1 MVKKYSFLCL
11 FFLSSSL
18 LAQKDTAVLDDYY
31 IDFTPP
37 DLSAFQLLGTS
48 QNEVARPSSLKEL
61 TTGIMAFNN
70 KGEIAP
76 GVALEWSP
84 GYTISGRQ
92 PNISDYRTNYLLY
105 AIQITGATASDST
118 GTNAAFGLKW
128 TPVNK
133 TDIINDKLFGK
144 QIMIAL
150 NKRLGKL
157 LSQSDSLQDE
167 LTQYIAKKLN
177 IKREIDPEKYLLV
190 MNLFPSG
197 INSESQE
204 INKQFVKSAL
214 DSMNI
219 KFPDKDLD
227 YFVKFYNQIILGNRT
242 DSEELAATL
251 KSIKEKWLQ
260 DHWNSSVFLLSAG
273 LKMNST
279 DSRWDGLKSQKIVGC
294 INYAYPLGKVAQNIW
309 QIKNNYYVSGDTI
322 NKNEFY
328 VGTRLLI
335 GNQSTRFSIEGSYNN
350 YTSKISSRNDE
361 RLKVTVGLE
370 FKLSDGLWFE
380 IAGGIDQSVK
390 TGSKPVSIGS
400 GNFKYALQKKRR
412 F

>member
-1 MVKKYSFLCL
+1 MTKLYSAIIFLL
-11 FFLSSSL
+11 LSFSIV
-18 LAQKDTAVLDDYY
+18 AQQDTAALDDYY

-70 KGEIAP
+70 KGVIAP

-92 PNISDYRTNYLLY
+92 PNISDYRKNYLLY

-118 GTNAAFGLKW
+118 GTNAALGLKW

-133 TDIINDKLFGK
+133 ADIINDKLFGK
-144 QIMIAL
+144 QIIS
-150 NKRLGKL
+150 L
-157 LSQSDSLQDE
+157 LSKGTGSLLAQIDSLQTE
-167 LTQYIAKKLN
+167 LGSYMVNNLKILTTSDPRYLTIMNQFPS
-177 IKREIDPEKYLLV
+177 EID
-190 MNLFPSG
+190 S
-197 INSESQE
+197 NSPE
-204 INKQFVKSAL
+204 INKQTVKAAL
-214 DSMNI
+214 TSSNI
-219 KFPDKDLD
+219 QFPDKELD
-227 YFVKFYNQIILGNRT
+227 YFVNFYNQIIVAHKSNLVDLT
-242 DSEELAATL
+242 KALKAT
-251 KSIKEKWLQ
+251 KEKWLQ
-260 DHWNSSVFLLSAG
+260 EHWNSSVFLLSAG
-273 LKMNST
+273 LKMNSP

-309 QIKNNYYVSGDTI
+309 QVKNNYYVSGDTI

-361 RLKVTVGLE
+361 KLKVTVGLE

-390 TGSKPVSIGS
+390 TGSKPTSIGS